1 MEVETDVRAVL
12 SNLHGI
18 DLSHGRLFH
27 LVVTAEAP
35 EVMLPDEVRSSLPHR
50 CEVRVLLE
58 NRDILPLED
67 RLLITVPAAV
77 AVGLA
82 GRLEAAVKAICA
94 ELQLVDADIIR
105 EVLVHVAPDLL
116 FCFIGIEQHIGG
128 HRTCMHPGVGP
139 SRADDGDRE
148 GSTVRCLVLVAVDHA
163 GQYLLELSLD
173 RELGVRLVLPAIVAG
188 TVVA

>member
-1 MEVETDVRAVL
+1 MEVEADIWPVL
-12 SNLHGI
+12 GDLHGI

-27 LVVTAEAP
+27 LTVATEAP
-35 EVMLPDEVRSSLPHR
+35 EVMLPDEIRGGLPHR
-50 CEVRVLLE
+50 CDVRVLLE
-58 NRDILPLED
+58 HRDILPLED

-82 GRLEAAVKAICA
+82 GRLEAAVKALCA

-116 FCFIGIEQHIGG
+116 FRFIGIEQHIGG

-139 SRADDGDRE
+139 PRADDGDRE

-163 GQYLLELSLD
+163 GQHLFKLSLD